1 MTTLETSYLF
11 SKLFFLI
18 IIIIIIIITFPNASF
33 LPQKRYHPA
42 DRNHMRGAVF
52 TPNATCAPSTSYART
67 TTTSSIRSYHKLARR
82 RSARTTTLFYASMS
96 DANPNASSPSSN
108 GSKLS
113 DDSFTLADVG
123 EDSTLAEKRNE
134 FQEAISKAQSAQ
146 REKKIFD
153 EKSESSTWEV
163 KDTSTNEPVAKP
175 LTDPSPINVDATA
188 IKKKKELKDD
198 DEPLRMIGS
207 APVKSSSDE
216 PAYSKELSRTVKAL
230 VPEGA
235 SAATVLRTTKR
246 FMEAYE
252 AGLTPEE
259 QIGYALGVPTDK
271 LNETQKKYAPLVA
284 EKLKE
289 NAMQLKGE
297 LLAATNLYEAGIQ
310 AYSVGQYPKALKLFE
325 NALEETSETSLMGG
339 KIQIYKALTLYA
351 LRRLEECID
360 LYTFLEGTHPV
371 GNIRRQA
378 GELKYIAEAP
388 RLELD
393 EDEFVDVPAGVK
405 DANTYRGYGKA
416 VGKSGKPKVP
426 KTYTEEALERV
437 NYAKYTP
444 NRLQLVGWT
453 AVAIG
458 LALYGA
464 YVTGGG

>member
-1 MTTLETSYLF
+1 MRAAFTLSG
-11 SKLFFLI
+11 
-18 IIIIIIIITFPNASF
+18 NA
-33 LPQKRYHPA
+33 K
-42 DRNHMRGAVF
+42 
-52 TPNATCAPSTSYART
+52 TCAPSTSYSSSSFLSSASSLIRRRNERSERRVALIRASSSDAKPSPN
-67 TTTSSIRSYHKLARR
+67 TSS
-82 RSARTTTLFYASMS
+82 
-96 DANPNASSPSSN
+96 SST
-108 GSKLS
+108 SKVS
-113 DDSFTLADVG
+113 EDDESFTLADVG

-134 FQEAISKAQSAQ
+134 FQEAIAKAQTEQ
-146 REKKIFD
+146 KEKKMFD

-163 KDTSTNEPVAKP
+163 KGTEASSSSSSSSPPPPPPVAKP
-175 LTDPSPINVDATA
+175 LTDLSPINVDATA
-188 IKKKKELKDD
+188 IEKEKKRNDD
-198 DEPLRMIGS
+198 DGDKDEPLRMIGS
-207 APVKSSSDE
+207 APVKSSSGE
-216 PAYSKELSRTVKAL
+216 PTFSKQLSRTVKAL

-235 SAATVLRTTKR
+235 SAATVLKTTKR

-310 AYSVGQYPKALKLFE
+310 AYSVGQYPKALKFFG
-325 NALEETSETSLMGG
+325 NALEETSDTSLLGG

-360 LYTFLEGTHPV
+360 LYTFLEGTHPI
-371 GNIRRQA
+371 GSIRRQA

-388 RLELD
+388 RLELE
-393 EDEFVDVPAGVK
+393 EDEYVDVPAGVK
-405 DANTYRGYGKA
+405 DANRYRGYGK
-416 VGKSGKPKVP
+416 VIGKSGKPKVP
-426 KTYTEEALERV
+426 KTYTEEAMERV
-437 NYAKYTP
+437 NYAKYAP
-444 NRLQLVGWT
+444 NRLQLIGWT

-464 YVTGGG
+464 YVTK

>member
-1 MTTLETSYLF
+1 
-11 SKLFFLI
+11 
-18 IIIIIIIITFPNASF
+18 
-33 LPQKRYHPA
+33 
-42 DRNHMRGAVF
+42 
-52 TPNATCAPSTSYART
+52 
-67 TTTSSIRSYHKLARR
+67 
-82 RSARTTTLFYASMS
+82 
-96 DANPNASSPSSN
+96 
-108 GSKLS
+108 
-113 DDSFTLADVG
+113 LADVG

-134 FQEAISKAQSAQ
+134 FQEAIAKAQTEQ
-146 REKKIFD
+146 KEKKIFD

-163 KDTSTNEPVAKP
+163 KGTEVSSLPPPPPAVAKP
-175 LTDPSPINVDATA
+175 LTDLSPINVDATA
-188 IKKKKELKDD
+188 IEKEKKRNDD
-198 DEPLRMIGS
+198 DGDKDEPLRMIGS
-207 APVKSSSDE
+207 APVKSSSGE
-216 PAYSKELSRTVKAL
+216 PTFSKQLSRTVKAL

-235 SAATVLRTTKR
+235 SAATVLKTTKR

-310 AYSVGQYPKALKLFE
+310 AYSVGQYPKALKFFG
-325 NALEETSETSLMGG
+325 NALEETSDTSLLGG

-360 LYTFLEGTHPV
+360 LYTFLEGTHPI
-371 GNIRRQA
+371 GSIRRQA

-388 RLELD
+388 RLELE
-393 EDEFVDVPAGVK
+393 EDEYVDVPAGVK
-405 DANTYRGYGKA
+405 DANRYRGYGKV

-426 KTYTEEALERV
+426 KTYTEEAMERV
-437 NYAKYTP
+437 NYAKYAP
-444 NRLQLVGWT
+444 NRLQLIGWT

-464 YVTGGG
+464 YVTK

>member
-1 MTTLETSYLF
+1 MRAAFTLSG
-11 SKLFFLI
+11 
-18 IIIIIIIITFPNASF
+18 NA
-33 LPQKRYHPA
+33 K
-42 DRNHMRGAVF
+42 
-52 TPNATCAPSTSYART
+52 TCAPSTSY
-67 TTTSSIRSYHKLARR
+67 SSSSFLSSASSLIRR
-82 RSARTTTLFYASMS
+82 RNERSERRVALIRASSS
-96 DANPNASSPSSN
+96 DANPSPNTSSSST
-108 GSKLS
+108 SKVS
-113 DDSFTLADVG
+113 EDDESFTLADVG

-134 FQEAISKAQSAQ
+134 FQEAIAKAQTEQ
-146 REKKIFD
+146 KEKKMFD

-163 KDTSTNEPVAKP
+163 KGTEASSSSSSSSPPPPPPVAKP
-175 LTDPSPINVDATA
+175 LTDLSPINVDATA
-188 IKKKKELKDD
+188 IEKEKKRNDD
-198 DEPLRMIGS
+198 DGDKDEPLRMIGS
-207 APVKSSSDE
+207 APVKSSSGE
-216 PAYSKELSRTVKAL
+216 PTFSKQLSRTVKAL

-235 SAATVLRTTKR
+235 SAATVLKTTKR

-310 AYSVGQYPKALKLFE
+310 AYSVGQYPKALKFFG
-325 NALEETSETSLMGG
+325 NALEETSDTSLLGG

-360 LYTFLEGTHPV
+360 LYTFLEGTHPI
-371 GNIRRQA
+371 GSIRRQA

-388 RLELD
+388 RLELE
-393 EDEFVDVPAGVK
+393 EDEYVDVPAGVK
-405 DANTYRGYGKA
+405 DANRYRGYGK
-416 VGKSGKPKVP
+416 VIGKSGKPKVP
-426 KTYTEEALERV
+426 KTYTEEAMERV
-437 NYAKYTP
+437 NYAKYAP
-444 NRLQLVGWT
+444 NRLQLIGWT

-464 YVTGGG
+464 YVTK

>member
-1 MTTLETSYLF
+1 
-11 SKLFFLI
+11 
-18 IIIIIIIITFPNASF
+18 
-33 LPQKRYHPA
+33 
-42 DRNHMRGAVF
+42 MRGAVF

-67 TTTSSIRSYHKLARR
+67 TTTSSIRSYRKLARR

-271 LNETQKKYAPLVA
+271 LNETQKKSGALVA

-351 LRRLEECID
+351 LGGRLEECID

-405 DANTYRGYGKA
+405 RCQYISRVRESGWQ
-416 VGKSGKPKVP
+416 SGKTKSAENIHRRGVRESELCKVHA
-426 KTYTEEALERV
+426 KSVAAGWMDCCSNRISFVRRV
-437 NYAKYTP
+437 
-444 NRLQLVGWT
+444 RDGW
-453 AVAIG
+453 G
-458 LALYGA
+458 
-464 YVTGGG
+464 

>member
-1 MTTLETSYLF
+1 MRAAFTLGG
-11 SKLFFLI
+11 
-18 IIIIIIIITFPNASF
+18 NA
-33 LPQKRYHPA
+33 K
-42 DRNHMRGAVF
+42 
-52 TPNATCAPSTSYART
+52 TCAPTTSY
-67 TTTSSIRSYHKLARR
+67 SSSSFLSSASSLIRR
-82 RSARTTTLFYASMS
+82 RNERREERRVVIRASSS
-96 DANPNASSPSSN
+96 DANPSRNNSSSST
-108 GSKLS
+108 SKVS
-113 DDSFTLADVG
+113 EEDDESFTLADVG

-134 FQEAISKAQSAQ
+134 FQEAIAKAQTEQ
-146 REKKIFD
+146 KEKKIFD

-163 KDTSTNEPVAKP
+163 KGTEVSSLPPPPAVAKP
-175 LTDPSPINVDATA
+175 LTDLSPINVDATA
-188 IKKKKELKDD
+188 IEKEKKRNDD
-198 DEPLRMIGS
+198 DGDKDEPLRMIGS
-207 APVKSSSDE
+207 APVKSSSGE
-216 PAYSKELSRTVKAL
+216 PTFSKQLSRTVKAL

-235 SAATVLRTTKR
+235 SAATVLKTTKR

-297 LLAATNLYEAGIQ
+297 LLAATNSYEAGIQ
-310 AYSVGQYPKALKLFE
+310 AYSVGQYPKALKFFG
-325 NALEETSETSLMGG
+325 NALEETSDTSLLGG

-360 LYTFLEGTHPV
+360 LYTFLEGTHPI
-371 GNIRRQA
+371 GSIRRQA

-388 RLELD
+388 RLELE
-393 EDEFVDVPAGVK
+393 EDEYVDVPAGVK
-405 DANTYRGYGKA
+405 DANRYRGYGKV

-426 KTYTEEALERV
+426 KTYTEEAMERV
-437 NYAKYTP
+437 NYAKYAP
-444 NRLQLVGWT
+444 NRLQLIGWT

-464 YVTGGG
+464 YVTK

>member
-1 MTTLETSYLF
+1 MA
-11 SKLFFLI
+11 LI
-18 IIIIIIIITFPNASF
+18 RAS
-33 LPQKRYHPA
+33 
-42 DRNHMRGAVF
+42 
-52 TPNATCAPSTSYART
+52 S
-67 TTTSSIRSYHKLARR
+67 
-82 RSARTTTLFYASMS
+82 S
-96 DANPNASSPSSN
+96 DANPSPNTSSSST
-108 GSKLS
+108 SKVS
-113 DDSFTLADVG
+113 EDDESFTLADVG

-134 FQEAISKAQSAQ
+134 FQEAIAKAQTEQ
-146 REKKIFD
+146 KEKKMFD

-163 KDTSTNEPVAKP
+163 KGTEASSSSSSSSPPPPPPVAKP
-175 LTDPSPINVDATA
+175 LTDLSPINVDATA
-188 IKKKKELKDD
+188 IEKEKKRNDD
-198 DEPLRMIGS
+198 DGDKDEPLRMIGS
-207 APVKSSSDE
+207 APVKSSSGE
-216 PAYSKELSRTVKAL
+216 PTFSKQLSRTVKAL

-235 SAATVLRTTKR
+235 SAATVLKTTKR

-310 AYSVGQYPKALKLFE
+310 AYSVGQYPKALKFFG
-325 NALEETSETSLMGG
+325 NALEETSDTSLLGG

-360 LYTFLEGTHPV
+360 LYTFLEGTHPI
-371 GNIRRQA
+371 GSIRRQA

-388 RLELD
+388 RLELE
-393 EDEFVDVPAGVK
+393 EDEYVDVPAGVK
-405 DANTYRGYGKA
+405 DANRYRGYGK
-416 VGKSGKPKVP
+416 VIGKSGKPKVP
-426 KTYTEEALERV
+426 KTYTEEAMERV
-437 NYAKYTP
+437 NYAKYAP
-444 NRLQLVGWT
+444 NRLQLIGWT

-464 YVTGGG
+464 YVTK

>member
-1 MTTLETSYLF
+1 M
-11 SKLFFLI
+11 
-18 IIIIIIIITFPNASF
+18 
-33 LPQKRYHPA
+33 
-42 DRNHMRGAVF
+42 
-52 TPNATCAPSTSYART
+52 
-67 TTTSSIRSYHKLARR
+67 
-82 RSARTTTLFYASMS
+82 RTTTLFYASMS

-216 PAYSKELSRTVKAL
+216 PAYSKELSRTVKGL

-252 AGLTPEE
+252 AGLSPEE

-271 LNETQKKYAPLVA
+271 LNGTQKKYAPLVA

-393 EDEFVDVPAGVK
+393 EDEFVDVPAGGK
-405 DANTYRGYGKA
+405 DANTYRGFGKA

-453 AVAIG
+453 AVAVG

-464 YVTGGG
+464 YVTDGG